1 VRSGAALFSA
11 GSVWD
16 AFWTVKRRPQPHD
29 VRIFLLSLLAG
40 LPAVLATMGLLAAG
54 DYSPKVTWTVG
65 AIVLTVWLAVSA
77 AVRERVL
84 RPLQTASNLVAAL
97 REGDFSVRGRG
108 ARIGDPLGEL
118 MLELNELSATLRE
131 QRLGSLE
138 AGALLQRV
146 MDEIEVAVFAFDERG
161 RAVLA
166 NRAGERLLGAELS
179 RLPSSDA
186 RQLGLGAALEGP
198 APRNLELTL
207 PGGAGKFELRRS
219 AFRLGGKPHQLLVLA
234 DLRRALREEER
245 QAWQRLVRVLGHEIN
260 NSLAPIH
267 SIAQSA
273 QETLRAP
280 APHDGWREDV
290 ASGLQVI
297 ERRAES
303 LSRFMTS
310 YARLARL
317 PPPRLQPVEVE
328 EWVRRVAALEKRL
341 SVAVAPGP
349 EVRIQ
354 ADADQLDQLL
364 INLVRNAV
372 DASLEMKGGVTITWS
387 AGAAHVEVSVLDEG
401 PGIADASNLFV
412 PFFTTKPQGTGIG
425 LALSRQIAELH
436 QGTLSLENRR
446 DRGGARARLRL
457 PLRPA

>member
-1 VRSGAALFSA
+1 MGCVQN
-11 GSVWD
+11 
-16 AFWTVKRRPQPHD
+16 VKRRPQPHD

-40 LPAVLATMGLLAAG
+40 LPAVLATLGLLAAG
-54 DYSPKVTWTVG
+54 DYSAKIAWTVG
-65 AIVLTVWLAVSA
+65 TVVVIVWLLVSA

-108 ARIGDPLGEL
+108 ARLGDPLGEL
-118 MLELNELSATLRE
+118 MLELNDLSTTLRE

-146 MDEIEVAVFAFDERG
+146 MDEIEVAVFAFDENG

-186 RQLGLGAALEGP
+186 RQLGLGAALLGP
-198 APRNLELTL
+198 SPRNLELTL

-219 AFRLGGKPHQLLVLA
+219 TFRLGGKPHQLLVLA

-267 SIAQSA
+267 SIAQSV

-280 APHDGWREDV
+280 APHDGWKEDV
-290 ASGLQVI
+290 TSGLQVI

-317 PPPRLQPVEVE
+317 PPPRLGPVEVE
-328 EWVRRVAALEKRL
+328 EWVRRIAALEKRL
-341 SVAVAPGP
+341 RVGVAAGP
-349 EVRIQ
+349 EVRIE

-372 DASLEMKGGVTITWS
+372 DASLETRGAVTVTWT

-401 PGIADASNLFV
+401 HGIADASNLFV

-436 QGTLSLENRR
+436 QGTLSLENRG
-446 DRGGARARLRL
+446 DRAGARARLRL

>member
-1 VRSGAALFSA
+1 MRSA
-11 GSVWD
+11 
-16 AFWTVKRRPQPHD
+16 VKRRPQPHD

-40 LPAVLATMGLLAAG
+40 LPAVLATLGLLVAG
-54 DYSPKVTWTVG
+54 DYSAKITWTLGTV
-65 AIVLTVWLAVSA
+65 VVVVWLVVSA

-97 REGDFSVRGRG
+97 REDDFSVRGRG
-108 ARIGDPLGEL
+108 ARLGDPLGEL

-146 MDEIEVAVFAFDERG
+146 MDEIEVAVFAFDENG

-166 NRAGERLLGAELS
+166 NRAGERLLGAELA

-186 RQLGLGAALEGP
+186 RQLGLGAALLGP
-198 APRNLELTL
+198 SPRNLELTL

-219 AFRLGGKPHQLLVLA
+219 TFRLGGKPHQLLVLA

-267 SIAQSA
+267 SIAQSV
-273 QETLRAP
+273 QDTLRAP
-280 APHDGWREDV
+280 APHEGWREDV

-317 PPPRLQPVEVE
+317 PPPRLGPVEVE
-328 EWVRRVAALEKRL
+328 EWVRRIAALEKRL
-341 SVAVAPGP
+341 QVSVAPGP
-349 EVRIQ
+349 EVRIE

-372 DASLEMKGGVTITWS
+372 DASLETRGDVTVTWT

-401 PGIADASNLFV
+401 HGIADASNLFV

-436 QGTLSLENRR
+436 QGTLSLENRG
-446 DRGGARARLRL
+446 DRAGARARLRL

>member
-1 VRSGAALFSA
+1 
-11 GSVWD
+11 
-16 AFWTVKRRPQPHD
+16 VKRREQPHD
-29 VRIFLLSLLAG
+29 VRVFFLSLLAG
-40 LPAVLATMGLLAAG
+40 LPAVAATLLLLASG
-54 DYSPKVTWTVG
+54 DFTPKVTWTVG
-65 AIVLTVWLAVSA
+65 ALVVGVWLSLSA

-108 ARIGDPLGEL
+108 ARLGDPLGEL
-118 MLELNELSATLRE
+118 MLELNELSGTLRE

-146 MDEIEVAVFAFDERG
+146 MDEIEVAIFAFDENG

-198 APRNLELTL
+198 SPRNLELTL

-267 SIAQSA
+267 SIAQSV

-280 APHDGWREDV
+280 APHEGWKEDV
-290 ASGLQVI
+290 ASGLNVI

-317 PPPRLQPVEVE
+317 PPPRLGEVEVE
-328 EWVRRVAALEKRL
+328 EWVRRIVALEKRL
-341 SVAVAPGP
+341 TVRVAPGP
-349 EVRIQ
+349 EVRIH

-372 DASLEMKGGVTITWS
+372 DASLETRGGVTITWS
-387 AGAAHVEVSVLDEG
+387 AGAAQVEVSVLDEG

-436 QGTLSLENRR
+436 HGTLSLENRG
-446 DRGGARARLRL
+446 DRAGARARLRL
-457 PLRPA
+457 PLRPS

>member
-1 VRSGAALFSA
+1 M
-11 GSVWD
+11 
-16 AFWTVKRRPQPHD
+16 KRRPQPHD

-40 LPAVLATMGLLAAG
+40 LPAVLATLGLLAAG
-54 DYSPKVTWTVG
+54 DYSAKVTWTVG
-65 AIVLTVWLAVSA
+65 AVVVLVWLAVSA

-108 ARIGDPLGEL
+108 ARLGDPLGEL

-146 MDEIEVAVFAFDERG
+146 MDEIEVAVFAFDENG

-186 RQLGLGAALEGP
+186 LQLGLGAALLGP
-198 APRNLELTL
+198 SPRNLELTL

-219 AFRLGGKPHQLLVLA
+219 TFRLGGKPHQLLVLA

-267 SIAQSA
+267 SIAQSV

-317 PPPRLQPVEVE
+317 PPPHLGPVEVE
-328 EWVRRVAALEKRL
+328 EWVRRIAALEKRL
-341 SVAVAPGP
+341 PIGIAPGP
-349 EVRIQ
+349 EVRIE

-372 DASLEMKGGVTITWS
+372 DASLETRGGVTVTWT
-387 AGAAHVEVSVLDEG
+387 AGAAQVEVSVLDEG
-401 PGIADASNLFV
+401 HGIADASNLFV

-436 QGTLSLENRR
+436 QGTLSLENRG
-446 DRGGARARLRL
+446 DRAGARARLRL
-457 PLRPA
+457 PLRPG

>member
-1 VRSGAALFSA
+1 MRSA
-11 GSVWD
+11 
-16 AFWTVKRRPQPHD
+16 VKRRPQPHD

-40 LPAVLATMGLLAAG
+40 LPAVLATLGLLVAG
-54 DYSPKVTWTVG
+54 DYSAKITWTLGTV
-65 AIVLTVWLAVSA
+65 VVVVWLVVCA

-97 REGDFSVRGRG
+97 REDDFSVRGRG
-108 ARIGDPLGEL
+108 ARLGDPLGEL

-146 MDEIEVAVFAFDERG
+146 MDEIEVAVFAFDENG

-166 NRAGERLLGAELS
+166 NRAGERLLGAELA

-186 RQLGLGAALEGP
+186 RQLGLGAALLGP
-198 APRNLELTL
+198 SPRNLELTL

-219 AFRLGGKPHQLLVLA
+219 TFRLGGKPHQLLVLA

-267 SIAQSA
+267 SIAQSV
-273 QETLRAP
+273 QDTLRAP

-317 PPPRLQPVEVE
+317 PPPRLGPVEVE
-328 EWVRRVAALEKRL
+328 EWVRRIAALEKRL
-341 SVAVAPGP
+341 QVSVAPGP
-349 EVRIQ
+349 EVRIE

-372 DASLEMKGGVTITWS
+372 DASLETRGDVTVTWT

-401 PGIADASNLFV
+401 HGIADASNLFV

-436 QGTLSLENRR
+436 QGTLSLENRG
-446 DRGGARARLRL
+446 DRAGARARLRL
-457 PLRPA
+457 PLRPG

>member
-1 VRSGAALFSA
+1 
-11 GSVWD
+11 
-16 AFWTVKRRPQPHD
+16 VKRRPQPHD

-40 LPAVLATMGLLAAG
+40 LPAVLATLGLLAAG
-54 DYSPKVTWTVG
+54 DYSAKVTWTVG
-65 AIVLTVWLAVSA
+65 AVVVVVWLAVSA
-77 AVRERVL
+77 ALRERVL

-108 ARIGDPLGEL
+108 ARLGDPLGEL

-146 MDEIEVAVFAFDERG
+146 MDEIEVAVFAFDENG

-186 RQLGLGAALEGP
+186 LQLGLGAALLGP
-198 APRNLELTL
+198 SPRNLELTL

-219 AFRLGGKPHQLLVLA
+219 TFRLGGKPHQLLVLA

-267 SIAQSA
+267 SIAQSV

-317 PPPRLQPVEVE
+317 PPPRLGAVEVE
-328 EWVRRVAALEKRL
+328 EWVRRIAALEKRL
-341 SVAVAPGP
+341 PIGIAPGP
-349 EVRIQ
+349 EVRIE

-372 DASLEMKGGVTITWS
+372 DASLETRGSVTVTWS

-436 QGTLSLENRR
+436 QGTLSLENRG
-446 DRGGARARLRL
+446 DRAGARARLRL
-457 PLRPA
+457 PLRTG